1 MLSNR
6 FFEAAGWIIFIA
18 SAAMFTA
25 ASVRAGD
32 PYGTAGSVLF
42 LGACFVFL
50 VPLVR
55 EAKQRSAAVR
65 NRN

>member
-6 FFEAAGWIIFIA
+6 FFEIAGWAIFIA
-18 SAAMFTA
+18 SAVMFTA
-25 ASVRAGD
+25 ASVKAAD
-32 PYGTAGSVLF
+32 PLSTSGSVLF

-55 EAKQRSAAVR
+55 KERR
-65 NRN
+65 